1 MPAILRP
8 RHPPNQMPI
17 VQHSTPLHAGG
28 STRSSYAV
36 AVIECL
42 QQQGL
47 DPNQVLGAARVSGIM
62 QGGGDDRIALPE
74 WLDIIDSACR
84 STGNPL
90 FTLKV
95 AEAIRLR
102 HIGVLGF
109 LLSTCGTL
117 AQAGQILLRYEPLLD
132 GVNTVD
138 LHITEHACS
147 LEWLP
152 LIEHPAPS
160 LAMLA
165 IAIWAHQI
173 RWLTDRPDLTFG
185 VEFTFPPPVR
195 AEDIRALKA
204 TFGGSLKFNAPRSTL
219 IAPRWS
225 LELPITQRDPVVH
238 GLLKQRADAELES
251 LTCAIPGLPQDIEA
265 MLMRELLKGEATLQH
280 ISQLLGM
287 PTRTLQSR
295 LTAVGLSY
303 RDLVER
309 VRLKLALQHLSDHQM
324 PLLQIANL
332 LGYASQTGF
341 QSAFKKWTGLTPGE
355 FRRQQLAVTKG

>member
-1 MPAILRP
+1 MRAAPT
-8 RHPPNQMPI
+8 
-17 VQHSTPLHAGG
+17 SG
-28 STRSSYAV
+28 STRSSYAA

-47 DPNQVLGAARVSGIM
+47 APDEVLGAERVQRIL
-62 QGGGDDRIALPE
+62 QGGGDDRIALTE
-74 WLDIIDSACR
+74 WLDIIDRACKA
-84 STGNPL
+84 TGNPL

-95 AEAIRLR
+95 AEAVRLR

-138 LHITEHACS
+138 LHVTEQTCTLA
-147 LEWLP
+147 WLP
-152 LIEHPAPS
+152 LIALPPPS

-165 IAIWAHQI
+165 MAIWAHQI
-173 RWLTDRPDLTFG
+173 RWLTDRPELTFG
-185 VEFTFPPPVR
+185 ADFAFAAPTR
-195 AEDIRALKA
+195 GEDQRALQA
-204 TFGGSLKFNAPRSTL
+204 TFGGPLKFNASRSAL
-219 IAPRWS
+219 IAPRWA

-251 LTCAIPGLPQDIEA
+251 LSSAIPGLPQDVEA
-265 MLMRELLKGEATLQH
+265 LLMRELLKGEATLQH

-287 PTRTLQSR
+287 PPRTLQSR
-295 LTAVGLSY
+295 LNAAGLSY

-309 VRLKLALQHLSDHQM
+309 VRLKLALQHLSDHQT
-324 PLLQIANL
+324 PLTQIANL
-332 LGYASQTGF
+332 LGYANQTGF

-355 FRRQQLAVTKG
+355 FRRQQLAATKA

>member
-1 MPAILRP
+1 MPLA
-8 RHPPNQMPI
+8 Q
-17 VQHSTPLHAGG
+17 QSTHSHASG
-28 STRSSYAV
+28 STRASYAV

-47 DPNQVLGAARVSGIM
+47 DPNQVLGATRVGGIL
-62 QGGGDDRIALPE
+62 QGRSDDRIALAE

-84 STGNPL
+84 FTGNPL

-109 LLSTCGTL
+109 LLSTCGNL

-138 LHITEHACS
+138 LHITERACT
-147 LEWLP
+147 LVWLP
-152 LIEHPAPS
+152 LIDHPPPS

-165 IAIWAHQI
+165 MAIWAHQI

-185 VEFTFPPPVR
+185 ADFTFAPPTR
-195 AEDIRALKA
+195 AEDLRALQA
-204 TFGGSLKFNAPRSTL
+204 TFGGPLKFNAPRSAL
-219 IAPRWS
+219 IASRAA
-225 LELPITQRDPVVH
+225 LDLPIAQRDPVVH
-238 GLLKQRADAELES
+238 NLLKQRADAELES
-251 LTCAIPGLPQDIEA
+251 LSSTIPGLPQDIEA
-265 MLMRELLKGEATLQH
+265 LLMRELLKGDATLPH

-287 PTRTLQSR
+287 PPRTLQSR
-295 LTAVGLSY
+295 LTCAGLNY
-303 RDLVER
+303 RDLIER
-309 VRLKLALQHLSDHQM
+309 VRLKLALQHLSDHQT
-324 PLLQIANL
+324 PLIQIANL
-332 LGYASQTGF
+332 LGYANQTGF

-355 FRRQQLAVTKG
+355 FRRQQYAITQN